1 MLGILSERCAF
12 AANLLPSHPPWRT
25 GVCIRASKSER
36 SGRLGEMLPD
46 DRNAIREAVKTVMR
60 AIAGQSLR
68 EVGVS
73 LESLAAIRDG
83 ARGWRVKG

>member
-1 MLGILSERCAF
+1 
-12 AANLLPSHPPWRT
+12 
-25 GVCIRASKSER
+25 
-36 SGRLGEMLPD
+36 MLPD

>member
-1 MLGILSERCAF
+1 MLGILLRAMRLCCELI
-12 AANLLPSHPPWRT
+12 ANHPPWRT